1 MEESKKWLVE
11 YNHADGRKGTVEVIT
26 AVGKS
31 GAFRY
36 GNGKC
41 CTITVGDYT
50 QCYDMRYVTGDL
62 HKVMLKGFFGDGLV
76 KATEI

>member
-1 MEESKKWLVE
+1 MEESKRWLVE

-36 GNGKC
+36 GNGKYGA
-41 CTITVGDYT
+41 ITVGDYT
-50 QCYDMRYVTGDL
+50 QSYDLRYSTGDL
-62 HKVMLKGFFGDGLV
+62 HKAMLESFFGDGLV